1 MDDTD
6 PSERDA
12 LDLHGA
18 EDDTEF
24 ATLASGSSL
33 EEAKR
38 KAIEQLRKLVPT
50 VRETDIEYIVVD
62 ESSRGGFLGRR
73 SVTQV
78 EARLRPREQQTVAEG
93 QPEGQSAAAELRAF
107 LQKALALMGL
117 QADVTVTESDD
128 TIQAEVSGDD
138 LGLLIGRH
146 GQTIDALQYLSAIVV
161 NRAHHTR
168 RQVVLDAEG
177 YRARRASSLH
187 ALADRMAQKAAQE
200 RASVT
205 LKPMTAAERKVIH
218 LHLKEDPRVETL
230 SEGQEPHR
238 AVVISPRRR
247 S

>member
-1 MDDTD
+1 MDDNDPTD
-6 PSERDA
+6 RDNN
-12 LDLHGA
+12 DLHGV
-18 EDDTEF
+18 EEDTEF
-24 ATLASGSSL
+24 ATLASGNSL

-50 VRETDIEYIVVD
+50 VTEADVEYVVLD
-62 ESSRGGFLGRR
+62 ESTRGGFLGRR

-78 EARLRPREQQTVAEG
+78 EARLRPRDRRTVVEE
-93 QPEGQSAAAELRAF
+93 QPEEQSTAAELRTF
-107 LQKALALMGL
+107 LQEALALMGM
-117 QADVTVTESDD
+117 QADVSVAESGETV
-128 TIQAEVSGDD
+128 QAEVTGDD

-161 NRAHHTR
+161 NRTHHTR

-187 ALADRMAQKAAQE
+187 ALADRMAQKAAQG
-200 RASVT
+200 RAPVT

-218 LHLKEDPRVETL
+218 LHLKDDPRVETL

-238 AVVISPRRR
+238 AIVITPRRR